1 MKTAKEEEA
10 KVAMPYGEMFSE
22 MEKQL
27 EKGFLVASEEIKNA
41 FNKAT
46 GEVRRAANR

>member
-1 MKTAKEEEA
+1 VKTAKEEEA

-27 EKGFLVASEEIKNA
+27 AKGFLIASEEIKNV
-41 FNKAT
+41 FNKAR
-46 GEVRRAANR
+46 EDVRRAASR